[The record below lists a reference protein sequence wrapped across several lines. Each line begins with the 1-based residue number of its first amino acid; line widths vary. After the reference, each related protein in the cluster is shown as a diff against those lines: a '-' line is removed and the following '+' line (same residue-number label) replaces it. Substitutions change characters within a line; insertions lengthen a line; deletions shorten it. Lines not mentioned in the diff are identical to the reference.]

1 MIQEEEEDEGSV
13 MDVYSSLPV
22 LISLSLTLA
31 EAATSTVI
39 EPIGNSTTEQEEGEE
54 EGSKKKKKDR

>member
-1 MIQEEEEDEGSV
+1 M
-13 MDVYSSLPV
+13 YSSLPV